1 MEGLEEMR
9 EEELIRNILLV
20 VFLTRRSWALFP
32 PATETL
38 ETERRAALCYHEDG
52 RMTFEGWV
60 VVTAK

>member
-1 MEGLEEMR
+1 MKLKCRWENKGTKTVEGLEEMR

-38 ETERRAALCYHEDG
+38 ETER
-52 RMTFEGWV
+52 
-60 VVTAK
+60 